1 MATIKDVAKVAGV
14 SISTVSHVLNG
25 TRFVSPDTAEKVMS
39 AVAGLH
45 YAPSAVAR
53 SLKQSRTRTL
63 GMLVTRSANP
73 FFAEVVQGV
82 EDACYRKGYQLLL
95 SNTANDEQRQLACLQ
110 SLVERRVDGLILLSI
125 ADTPLLRQQ
134 LATLSEMP
142 LLLLDTDIAG
152 VKALRVKGDANKGG
166 YQAARC
172 LLARGRREIGFI
184 GHTACHPV
192 TEERLQGV
200 RRAVAE
206 QGVGIPDSWVI
217 DGNLDCESGYSAMRR
232 LLHLP
237 ERPDAVIAAN
247 DLMAMGAMRAI
258 QEQGLRI
265 PEDIA
270 LVGYDDIA
278 LTAYTSPPLTT
289 IRQSGDKMG
298 QMAAEVLIAAIAGDG
313 EREHSVVIEPELVLR
328 GTVAAAAQRP
338 H

>member
-1 MATIKDVAKVAGV
+1 MATIKDVAKAAGV

-25 TRFVSPDTAEKVMS
+25 TRFVRPDTTEKVMS

-82 EDACYRKGYQLLL
+82 EDACYRQGYQLLL

-134 LATLSEMP
+134 LATLNEMP

-152 VKALRVKGDANKGG
+152 IKALRVKGDSIKGG

-172 LLARGRREIGFI
+172 LLAQGRREIGFI
-184 GHTACHPV
+184 GHTSRHPV

-200 RRAVAE
+200 RHAASE
-206 QGVGIPDSWVI
+206 QGVGIPDSWII
-217 DGNLDCESGYSAMRR
+217 DGNLDCESGYSAMCR

-270 LVGYDDIA
+270 LIGYDDIA

-298 QMAAEVLIAAIAGDG
+298 QMAAETLIAAIAGNG
-313 EREHSVVIEPELVLR
+313 ECEHSVVIEPELVQR
-328 GTVAAAAQRP
+328 GTVATSDQQP